1 MSESRT
7 SLNLFQE
14 EDLNLCISNV
24 AAVNSVD
31 IYDISYPDF
40 NNPGEMVYFKDYV
53 EKGEYI
59 LHSSGA
65 YHVFKNVHHFRDDI
79 PKYFR
84 EPVFPWIQSKHIKRK
99 IVPGIPQSKEVYPYV
114 GMGKKSKKA
123 SMHRLVAAAFLP
135 RPEGMILVSHK
146 NNMKWDYRPKNLEWN
161 TPKGNSTGP
170 EADKRID
177 LLTVYDACME
187 KFKEGINYQVTDYE
201 DIEEYYL

>member
-7 SLNLFQE
+7 SLSLFNE
-14 EDLNLCISNV
+14 NELDFSVGNV
-24 AAVNSVD
+24 TAVNSVD
-31 IYDISYPDF
+31 IYNISYPDF
-40 NNPGEMVYFKDYV
+40 NNPGKMVEFKNFVDKGDY
-53 EKGEYI
+53 I
-59 LHSSGA
+59 IHSSGA
-65 YHVFKNVHHFRDDI
+65 HHAFKNIHHFRSDI

-84 EPVFPWIQSKHIKRK
+84 EPVFPWIQSRYIKRK

-114 GMGKKSKKA
+114 GLGKKKKKP

-135 RPEGMILVSHK
+135 REEGKTLVSHK

-187 KFKEGINYQVTDYE
+187 KFKEGINYKVFDYE
-201 DIEEYYL
+201 DEEEFYL